1 MTKGCSFMEYSC
13 LLKAYTYCL
22 LNGIHIQNAT
32 FHLSI
37 YQRGKQQKKR
47 CIREELGR
55 NISHNMCTNVY
66 QYVSMCSNM
75 YKWVPMCANVKW
87 CVPICAN
94 VCCCVPSLVVNCT
107 FPINRWFNWMATLHL
122 KVFPMERP
130 SCRIH
135 VAFRIFFQK
144 LWSDFSLEVIAI
156 FSRPS
161 NQIQSI

>member
-1 MTKGCSFMEYSC
+1 MTKGCSFMEYSH

-22 LNGIHIQNAT
+22 LIGIHIQNAT

-37 YQRGKQQKKR
+37 HQRGKQQKKR

-75 YKWVPMCANVKW
+75 YQWVPMCANVNW
-87 CVPICAN
+87 CVPMCTN
-94 VCCCVPSLVVNCT
+94 VCRCVLSLIVKCT
-107 FPINRWFNWMATLHL
+107 FFINRWFNWMVTLHL

-135 VAFRIFFQK
+135 EAFRIFFQK

>member
-22 LNGIHIQNAT
+22 LVGIHIQNAT

-37 YQRGKQQKKR
+37 HQRSKQQKKR

-66 QYVSMCSNM
+66 QCVLICVNVFQYVPMGTNMCQCKLMCSNM
-75 YKWVPMCANVKW
+75 YQ
-87 CVPICAN
+87 CVL
-94 VCCCVPSLVVNCT
+94 SLIVNCT
-107 FPINRWFNWMATLHL
+107 FFINRWFNWMATLHL

-156 FSRPS
+156 FSRPR

>member
-22 LNGIHIQNAT
+22 LIGIHIQNAT

-37 YQRGKQQKKR
+37 HQRSKQQKKR

-75 YKWVPMCANVKW
+75 YQWVPMCTNVNW

-94 VCCCVPSLVVNCT
+94 VCRCVLSLIVNCT
-107 FPINRWFNWMATLHL
+107 FFINRWFNWMATLHL

-135 VAFRIFFQK
+135 VAFRIYFQK